1 MRHLRL
7 FRIQKRGTT
16 LLALS
21 AVILTYTFATS
32 IMQYNLALFTDAL
45 ASTYT
50 LFGLVMGLPWFFS
63 LLTDMPTGAFADRF
77 GRKRTIV
84 LGLLG
89 LGASGVLF
97 YAVSGLLQLFWALV
111 IFGVFE
117 GFLTVAGMASV
128 IAASPTGKENQFI
141 GGYSS
146 ASAFGY
152 FIGPLAGGLAVAWFG
167 DRTPFLIFGAVCFV
181 AAIIAQILIREYNHH
196 TRETLFRAIRNV
208 FVKDRLYSAELKE
221 FFSAGRLSVFVGF
234 FMLLVG
240 MWSEFI
246 WAMEPLFVNSLHT
259 SPIIGGIILSA
270 FVAPFALLDYPVG
283 RWIDRTQKRFFSI
296 LFGLILGGAGIIL
309 FSFASH
315 PYVLVLL
322 AALVSTGFVFF
333 YIAVN
338 GLFDSFS
345 DHHRRG
351 YMTGVWQSAEDIGFV
366 LGPIFGGVVAD
377 LLGLRGAFLIFGVTF
392 LLSILWVVWE
402 RKSILQYEYGYA
414 ERRVG
419 KSGWFRNKTLPVS
432 K

>member
-7 FRIQKRGTT
+7 FRIQRRSKT

-50 LFGLVMGLPWFFS
+50 LFGLIMGLPWFFS
-63 LLTDMPTGAFADRF
+63 LLTDMPIGAFADRF

-84 LGLLG
+84 FGLLG
-89 LGASGVLF
+89 LGASGILF
-97 YAVSGLLQLFWALV
+97 YMVSGLLQLFWALV
-111 IFGVFE
+111 IFGIFE

-128 IAASPTGKENQFI
+128 IATSPTGKENQFI

-146 ASAFGY
+146 ASALGY

-167 DRTPFLIFGAVCFV
+167 DRTPFLIFGAVCFA
-181 AAIIAQILIREYNHH
+181 AAIIAQILIREYNRH
-196 TRETLFRAIRNV
+196 TRETFFRAIRNI
-208 FVKDRLYSAELKE
+208 FIKDHLYFAELKE
-221 FFSAGRLSVFVGF
+221 FFSSGRLSVFVSF

-246 WAMEPLFVNSLHT
+246 WAMEPLLVSSIHA

-296 LFGLILGGAGIIL
+296 LFGLILGGSGIIL

-315 PYVLVLL
+315 PYALILFAV
-322 AALVSTGFVFF
+322 LVSTGFVFF
-333 YIAVN
+333 YVAVN

-351 YMTGVWQSAEDIGFV
+351 YMTGVWQSAEDIGFI
-366 LGPIFGGVVAD
+366 LGPIFGGIMAD
-377 LLGLRGAFLIFGVTF
+377 LFSLRGAFLVFGITF
-392 LLSILWVVWE
+392 LLSILWVLRE
-402 RKSILQYEYGYA
+402 RKNIQQYEYQ
-414 ERRVG
+414 
-419 KSGWFRNKTLPVS
+419 
-432 K
+432 

>member
-63 LLTDMPTGAFADRF
+63 LLTDMPIGAFADRF

-84 LGLLG
+84 FCLFW
-89 LGASGVLF
+89 LGASGILFFFVL
-97 YAVSGLLQLFWALV
+97 GLFKLFWGFV
-111 IFGVFE
+111 IFGIFE

-128 IAASPTGKENQFI
+128 IATSPTGKENQFI

-146 ASAFGY
+146 ASALGY

-167 DRTPFLIFGAVCFV
+167 DRTPFLIFGAVCFA
-181 AAIIAQILIREYNHH
+181 AAIIAQIFIREYNRH
-196 TRETLFRAIRNV
+196 TRETFFRAIRNI
-208 FVKDRLYSAELKE
+208 FIKDYLYFAELKE
-221 FFSAGRLSVFVGF
+221 FFSAGRLSVFVSF

-246 WAMEPLFVNSLHT
+246 WAMEPLLVSSIHA

-296 LFGLILGGAGIIL
+296 LFGLILGGSGIIL

-315 PYVLVLL
+315 PYALILFAV
-322 AALVSTGFVFF
+322 LVSTGFVFF
-333 YIAVN
+333 YVAVN

-351 YMTGVWQSAEDIGFV
+351 YMTGVWQSAEDIGFI
-366 LGPIFGGVVAD
+366 LGPIFGGIMAD
-377 LLGLRGAFLIFGVTF
+377 LFSLRGAFLVFGITF
-392 LLSILWVVWE
+392 LLSILWVLRE
-402 RKSILQYEYGYA
+402 RKNIQQYEYQ
-414 ERRVG
+414 
-419 KSGWFRNKTLPVS
+419 
-432 K
+432 

>member
-7 FRIQKRGTT
+7 FRIQRRGKT

-21 AVILTYTFATS
+21 AIILIYTFATS
-32 IMQYNLALFTDAL
+32 IMQYNLALFADSL
-45 ASTYT
+45 APTYT

-63 LLTDMPTGAFADRF
+63 LLTDMPIGAFADRF

-89 LGASGVLF
+89 LGASGVIF
-97 YAVSGLLQLFWALV
+97 YMVSGLLQLFWALV
-111 IFGVFE
+111 IFGMFE

-128 IAASPTGKENQFI
+128 IATSPSGKENQFI

-167 DRTPFLIFGAVCFV
+167 GRTPFLIFGTICFI
-181 AAIIAQILIREYNHH
+181 AAAIAQIFIREYNHRAH
-196 TRETLFRAIRNV
+196 ETFFRTIRNI
-208 FVKDRLYSAELKE
+208 FIKDHLYSAELKE
-221 FFSAGRLSVFVGF
+221 FFSVGRLSFFVGF

-246 WAMEPLFVNSLHT
+246 WAMEPLFVNSIHT

-296 LFGLILGGAGIIL
+296 LFGLILGGSGIIL

-315 PYVLVLL
+315 PYALVSL
-322 AALVSTGFVFF
+322 AVIVSTGFVFF

-345 DHHRRG
+345 DRHRRG

-366 LGPIFGGVVAD
+366 LGPIFGGIIAD
-377 LLGLRGAFLIFGVTF
+377 FLGLRGAFLIFGATF
-392 LLSILWVVWE
+392 LISILWVLWE
-402 RKSILQYEYGYA
+402 KENIQQYEYQ
-414 ERRVG
+414 
-419 KSGWFRNKTLPVS
+419 SIH
-432 K
+432 

>member
-1 MRHLRL
+1 MRHIHL
-7 FRIQKRGTT
+7 FRIQRRSKT
-16 LLALS
+16 LFALA

-45 ASTYT
+45 APTYT
-50 LFGLVMGLPWFFS
+50 IFGLVMGLPWFFS
-63 LLTDMPTGAFADRF
+63 LLTDMPTGALADRF

-89 LGASGVLF
+89 LGASGILF
-97 YAVSGLLQLFWALV
+97 YMVSGLLQLFWALV

-146 ASAFGY
+146 ALAFGY

-167 DRTPFLIFGAVCFV
+167 DRTPFLFFGAICFF
-181 AAIIAQILIREYNHH
+181 AAAIAQIFIREYNHH
-196 TRETLFRAIRNV
+196 THETFIQAIRDI
-208 FVKDRLYSAELKE
+208 FKKDRLYSAELKE
-221 FFSAGRLSVFVGF
+221 FFSVGRLSYFVGF
-234 FMLLVG
+234 FMLLLG

-246 WAMEPLFVNSLHT
+246 WAMEPLFVNALHT

-270 FVAPFALLDYPVG
+270 FVAPFAFLDYPVG
-283 RWIDRTQKRFFSI
+283 RWIDRTQKKFFSI
-296 LFGLILGGAGIIL
+296 LFGLILGGGGIIL
-309 FSFASH
+309 FSFATH
-315 PYVLVLL
+315 PYTLVSL

-366 LGPIFGGVVAD
+366 LGPVFGGIVAD
-377 LLGLRGAFLIFGVTF
+377 LLGLRGAFLMFGITF

-402 RKSILQYEYGYA
+402 RKNIQQYEYN
-414 ERRVG
+414 
-419 KSGWFRNKTLPVS
+419 SSILT
-432 K
+432 

>member
-1 MRHLRL
+1 MRHIRL
-7 FRIQKRGTT
+7 FRIQRRNKT
-16 LLALS
+16 LFALA

-45 ASTYT
+45 APTYT

-63 LLTDMPTGAFADRF
+63 LLTDMPTGAFADRV

-89 LGASGVLF
+89 LGASGILF
-97 YAVSGLLQLFWALV
+97 YLISGLFQLFWVLV

-128 IAASPTGKENQFI
+128 IATSPTGKENQFI

-152 FIGPLAGGLAVAWFG
+152 FVGPLAGGLLVAWFG
-167 DRTPFLIFGAVCFV
+167 GKIPFLVFGAICFV
-181 AAIIAQILIREYNHH
+181 AAAIAQTFIREYNHRTH
-196 TRETLFRAIRNV
+196 ETFFQAVRNV
-208 FVKDRLYSAELKE
+208 FIKDRLYSAELKE
-221 FFSAGRLSVFVGF
+221 FFSVGQLSLFVGF

-270 FVAPFALLDYPVG
+270 FVAPFAFLDYPVG

-296 LFGLILGGAGIIL
+296 LFGLILGGGGIIL

-315 PYVLVLL
+315 PYFLVLL

-351 YMTGVWQSAEDIGFV
+351 YMTGVWQAAEDVGFV

-377 LLGLRGAFLIFGVTF
+377 FFGLRGAFMIFGITF
-392 LLSILWVVWE
+392 LLSVFWVVWE
-402 RKSILQYEYGYA
+402 RENIRKYEYGY
-414 ERRVG
+414 
-419 KSGWFRNKTLPVS
+419 S